1 MFEHILEMVESGQ
14 NIFLTGPG
22 GCGKSWTIN
31 KLKDV
36 LSKRMNISIT
46 STTGVSSYLIKG
58 QTIHSFSGIGV
69 FNPKQDLLKKIK
81 KNRATKRI
89 VECDLLVIDEISMLG
104 SIYLSALSKGFKLVR
119 KNEKPFGG
127 IQVIFTG
134 DFYQLPPIQ
143 DDYAFESDIWKE
155 LNLKTIL
162 LEKVYRFTDELYSN
176 MLARIRKGQHTPE
189 DNVELFKRVKAF
201 QELNMDDFEIQPTFI
216 SCKRIDVYEK
226 NKEELDKNPNELV
239 MYLSRD
245 DGDITFLDIVAPKK
259 LELKIG
265 SQVMLTVNKN
275 VEEGLVNGSRG
286 VIIKLDSDMIAV
298 KLMKG
303 NIEIFERHEFI
314 YEEDGKVIGKRLQFP
329 FILSYCLTI
338 HKIQGSTI
346 DCAIMDIGN
355 SIFENSMSYVALSRV
370 KSLSGLYLKAYS
382 PYKIQVNKKV
392 EEFYKLVN
400 LIYKVEFVIKCVI
413 ILF

>member
-1 MFEHILEMVESGQ
+1 
-14 NIFLTGPG
+14 
-22 GCGKSWTIN
+22 
-31 KLKDV
+31 
-36 LSKRMNISIT
+36 
-46 STTGVSSYLIKG
+46 
-58 QTIHSFSGIGV
+58 
-69 FNPKQDLLKKIK
+69 
-81 KNRATKRI
+81 
-89 VECDLLVIDEISMLG
+89 MLG

-392 EEFYKLVN
+392 EEFYKLD
-400 LIYKVEFVIKCVI
+400 
-413 ILF
+413 

>member
-89 VECDLLVIDEISMLG
+89 IECDLLVIDEISMLG

-392 EEFYKLVN
+392 EDFYKLD
-400 LIYKVEFVIKCVI
+400 
-413 ILF
+413 

>member
-1 MFEHILEMVESGQ
+1 MFEYILEMVESGQ

-176 MLARIRKGQHTPE
+176 ILARIRKGQHTPE

-392 EEFYKLVN
+392 EDFYKLD
-400 LIYKVEFVIKCVI
+400 
-413 ILF
+413 

>member
-392 EEFYKLVN
+392 EEFYKLD
-400 LIYKVEFVIKCVI
+400 
-413 ILF
+413 

>member
-1 MFEHILEMVESGQ
+1 MFEHVLEMVESGQ

-31 KLKDV
+31 KLKEV

-46 STTGVSSYLIKG
+46 STTGVSSYLIRG

-81 KNRATKRI
+81 KNRAIKRI
-89 VECDLLVIDEISMLG
+89 IECDLLVIDEISMLG
-104 SIYLSALSKGFKLVR
+104 SSYLSALSKGFKLVR

-143 DDYAFESDIWKE
+143 DDYAFESDVWKE

-245 DGDITFLDIVAPKK
+245 DGDITFLDVVAPKK

-346 DCAIMDIGN
+346 DYAIMDIGN

-392 EEFYKLVN
+392 EDFYKLD
-400 LIYKVEFVIKCVI
+400 
-413 ILF
+413 

>member
-89 VECDLLVIDEISMLG
+89 IECDLLVIDEISMLG

-392 EEFYKLVN
+392 EEFYKLD
-400 LIYKVEFVIKCVI
+400 
-413 ILF
+413 

>member
-1 MFEHILEMVESGQ
+1 MVESGQ

-392 EEFYKLVN
+392 EDFYKLD
-400 LIYKVEFVIKCVI
+400 
-413 ILF
+413 

>member
-1 MFEHILEMVESGQ
+1 M
-14 NIFLTGPG
+14 
-22 GCGKSWTIN
+22 
-31 KLKDV
+31 
-36 LSKRMNISIT
+36 
-46 STTGVSSYLIKG
+46 
-58 QTIHSFSGIGV
+58 
-69 FNPKQDLLKKIK
+69 
-81 KNRATKRI
+81 
-89 VECDLLVIDEISMLG
+89 
-104 SIYLSALSKGFKLVR
+104 
-119 KNEKPFGG
+119 
-127 IQVIFTG
+127 
-134 DFYQLPPIQ
+134 PPIQ

-392 EEFYKLVN
+392 EDFYKLD
-400 LIYKVEFVIKCVI
+400 
-413 ILF
+413 

>member
-201 QELNMDDFEIQPTFI
+201 KELNMDDFEIQPTFI

-392 EEFYKLVN
+392 EEFYKLD
-400 LIYKVEFVIKCVI
+400 
-413 ILF
+413 

>member
-392 EEFYKLVN
+392 EDFYKLD
-400 LIYKVEFVIKCVI
+400 
-413 ILF
+413 